1 MSQICKANPCCGN
14 FYGDCE
20 IPLPQHRSGL
30 WFHNSEEY
38 RRKADE
44 QEKPA
49 TQAPS
54 GGRAGEMTPDR
65 AIYFLERFKREEKML
80 GPNEQWALEF
90 AIAALSPSPET
101 QMRGSE

>member
-1 MSQICKANPCCGN
+1 
-14 FYGDCE
+14 
-20 IPLPQHRSGL
+20 L
-30 WFHNSEEY
+30 WFYNSEEY

-49 TQAPS
+49 SQAPS
-54 GGRAGEMTPDR
+54 EGRAGEMTPDR

-101 QMRGSE
+101 RGTDQRIRSAFASETEGGR